1 MTKTMQWRRSKVANS
16 AVIIASMHS
25 NKHVGNISTKEALS
39 IEYSSF
45 FHPSQLVNPI
55 CAMASVKFIFSKK
68 ATEIDK
74 IFTVDLMFT
83 TLCQIDG
90 EGFMNF
96 VAFLESM
103 KFRIE

>member
-74 IFTVDLMFT
+74 IFTWDLTFT
-83 TLCQIDG
+83 TQRQKDG
-90 EGFMNF
+90 EDFINF
-96 VAFLESM
+96 CGLLRVYKL
-103 KFRIE
+103 